1 MTRRFPNIGAVALA
15 ILAIVALVATAAMVI
30 TADRSGGVSQ
40 DGQDITADMGGEV
53 SQDGQD
59 ITADMGGEVSQDG
72 QDSEIPAPAAP
83 AIPMPA
89 ATASVVHDAH
99 IGETPDSDIDMH
111 VLTEA
116 QADEVKSVLNSD
128 ERLKRVLSGE
138 SFTVTMMGP
147 WINGGE
153 LVGALAMIE
162 LDNPVSYTGSLPR
175 VGIPSK
181 PKSGGDYR
189 TGEVEAQAQGIEFLE
204 MLVDLDK
211 RIVASIRIEK
221 ATGEVHLDYGDPGPI
236 MRQVYVLLFYLRML
250 LIGE

>member
-1 MTRRFPNIGAVALA
+1 MTRRFPNIGAAALA
-15 ILAIVALVATAAMVI
+15 ILAVAALVATAAMVI
-30 TADRSGGVSQ
+30 TSNREGEVSQ
-40 DGQDITADMGGEV
+40 DRTADMGGEV
-53 SQDGQD
+53 SQDR
-59 ITADMGGEVSQDG
+59 QDG
-72 QDSEIPAPAAP
+72 RIPAPATPAPAAP

-89 ATASVVHDAH
+89 ATASVVHDAY
-99 IGETPDSDIDMH
+99 IAEIPDSAIDMP

-138 SFTVTMMGP
+138 SFTVTKMGP
-147 WINGGE
+147 WVNGGE

-162 LDNPVSYTGSLPR
+162 LDNPVSYTGSLPG
-175 VGIPSK
+175 VGIPAK

-189 TGEVEAQAQGIEFLE
+189 IGEVEAQAEGIESLE
-204 MLVDLDK
+204 MLVDLD
-211 RIVASIRIEK
+211 RRAVASIQIEK

-236 MRQVYVLLFYLRML
+236 MKQVYVILFYLRML

>member
-15 ILAIVALVATAAMVI
+15 ILALAALVATAVMVI
-30 TADRSGGVSQ
+30 TSDRSGGVSQ

-59 ITADMGGEVSQDG
+59 SGIPAPAT
-72 QDSEIPAPAAP
+72 PAPAAP

-99 IGETPDSDIDMH
+99 IGEIPDSDIDMH

-128 ERLKRVLSGE
+128 ERLERVLSGE
-138 SFTVTMMGP
+138 SFTVTKMGP

-162 LDNPVSYTGSLPR
+162 LDNPVSYAGSLPS
-175 VGIPSK
+175 VGIPAK

-189 TGEVEAQAQGIEFLE
+189 IGEIEAQAEGIESLE

-211 RIVASIRIEK
+211 RIVASIWIEK

-236 MRQVYVLLFYLRML
+236 MRQVYTLLFYLRML

>member
-15 ILAIVALVATAAMVI
+15 ILAVAALAATAVMVI
-30 TADRSGGVSQ
+30 TSDKSGGVSQ
-40 DGQDITADMGGEV
+40 DWQDRTSDMGGEV

-59 ITADMGGEVSQDG
+59 GRIPAPAT
-72 QDSEIPAPAAP
+72 PAPAAP

-89 ATASVVHDAH
+89 ATASVVHDAY
-99 IGETPDSDIDMH
+99 IAEIPDSAIDIH

-189 TGEVEAQAQGIEFLE
+189 TGEVEAQAEGIESLE
-204 MLVDLDK
+204 MLVDLD
-211 RIVASIRIEK
+211 RQAVASIWIEK

-236 MRQVYVLLFYLRML
+236 MKQVYTLLFYLRML